1 MEQSLNFEMLRSQWP
16 ELAEL
21 ACMAERYVHSD
32 PESCLVKLRNY
43 TELMVRWLYRQE
55 RLPEG
60 IKANLYDLMNAD
72 VFTSMM
78 PGNHHHENG
87 CAAYPWQ
94 PCRARRTYQS

>member
-43 TELMVRWLYRQE
+43 TEL
-55 RLPEG
+55 
-60 IKANLYDLMNAD
+60 
-72 VFTSMM
+72 
-78 PGNHHHENG
+78 
-87 CAAYPWQ
+87 
-94 PCRARRTYQS
+94 

>member
-72 VFTSMM
+72 VFT
-78 PGNHHHENG
+78 
-87 CAAYPWQ
+87 
-94 PCRARRTYQS
+94 

>member
-60 IKANLYDLMNAD
+60 IKASLYQHDAG
-72 VFTSMM
+72 S
-78 PGNHHHENG
+78 HHHENG

>member
-43 TELMVRWLYRQE
+43 TELWYVGYTAR
-55 RLPEG
+55 
-60 IKANLYDLMNAD
+60 
-72 VFTSMM
+72 
-78 PGNHHHENG
+78 NG
-87 CAAYPWQ
+87 CLKASKQ
-94 PCRARRTYQS
+94 ICMI